1 VTGPVRLV
9 PLTSGRYL
17 GVGRV
22 FLYLG
27 FMGADESMT
36 HARNGSVPTDDLQ
49 VGLVGLGYWGPNL
62 QRVFS
67 ELPGVS
73 VRWICDLDPDRL
85 KRFSRR
91 TPEARTT
98 TSFDDLLDDRSLDAI
113 LIATPVYTH
122 YEFAQQSLAVGKHT
136 YVEKPIASSS
146 EQADELLRMAEDKGL
161 ALMCGHTFT
170 YSPPVR
176 AVKEI
181 LDRGELGRPY
191 FITSSRVNLGLHQRD
206 VSVLW
211 DLGPHDFSILRF
223 WLDEM
228 PESVTAIGRDSVVAG
243 IPDVAFVTLRYP
255 SGLLVNLEMSW
266 LAPSKLRRTV
276 VVGSDKMVVY
286 EDSSSEPVR
295 VFDHGVVYR
304 DPETFGEYHLSY
316 RTGEIVS
323 PRVSNEEPLAIQA
336 RDFVEA
342 VTNGRAPDGHAELC
356 RDVVRLIEA
365 AELSLANEGMPV
377 QLERSTAPAVR

>member
-1 VTGPVRLV
+1 
-9 PLTSGRYL
+9 
-17 GVGRV
+17 
-22 FLYLG
+22 
-27 FMGADESMT
+27 MGADQTIT
-36 HARNGSVPTDDLQ
+36 HAGNGSARTDALN

-67 ELPGVS
+67 ELEAVD
-73 VRWICDLDPDRL
+73 VTWLCDLDPQRL
-85 KRFSRR
+85 NRFRRR
-91 TPEARTT
+91 TPEARVTT
-98 TSFDDLLDDRSLDAI
+98 DFGDLIADQELDAV

-122 YEFAQQSLAVGKHT
+122 YEFAQRSLGAGKHT
-136 YVEKPIASSS
+136 YVEKPLASSS
-146 EQADELLRMAEDKGL
+146 EQADELLRLASRSGV

-176 AVKEI
+176 AVKDI

-211 DLGPHDFSILRF
+211 DLGPHDFSILRY

-243 IPDVAFVTLRYP
+243 IPDVAFVSLRYP

-336 RDFVEA
+336 RDFVTA
-342 VTNGRAPDGHAELC
+342 VERGSAPPGHAMLC

-365 AELSLANEGMPV
+365 AEESLARDGAPV
-377 QLERSTAPAVR
+377 DLAPTASPAVR

>member
-1 VTGPVRLV
+1 
-9 PLTSGRYL
+9 
-17 GVGRV
+17 
-22 FLYLG
+22 
-27 FMGADESMT
+27 MT
-36 HARNGSVPTDDLQ
+36 RARNGSEPTFALK

-67 ELPGVS
+67 ELPGVE
-73 VRWICDLDPDRL
+73 VTWICDLDRDRL
-85 KRFSRR
+85 NRFRRR

-98 TSFDDLLDDRSLDAI
+98 DRYEDLLEDGELDAI
-113 LIATPVYTH
+113 IIATPVDTH
-122 YEFAQQSLAVGKHT
+122 YELARQSIDAGKHT
-136 YVEKPIASSS
+136 YVEKPLASSS
-146 EQADELLRMAEDKGL
+146 ERADDLLLSAEKAGL

-176 AVKEI
+176 AVKDI
-181 LDRGELGRPY
+181 LDAGELGRPY

-206 VSVLW
+206 VSVIW
-211 DLGPHDFSILRF
+211 DLGPHDFSILRY
-223 WLDEM
+223 WLGEM
-228 PESVTAIGRDSVVAG
+228 PESVTAIGRDSVVSG

-295 VFDHGVVYR
+295 IFDHGVVYR

-342 VTNGRAPDGHAELC
+342 VRVGRAPEGHAELC

-365 AELSLANEGMPV
+365 AEASLAQDGSPIEI
-377 QLERSTAPAVR
+377 ERAPATALR

>member
-1 VTGPVRLV
+1 MT
-9 PLTSGRYL
+9 
-17 GVGRV
+17 
-22 FLYLG
+22 
-27 FMGADESMT
+27 MGI
-36 HARNGSVPTDDLQ
+36 RNGSTPTDALS
-49 VGLVGLGYWGPNL
+49 VGLIGLGYWGPNL

-67 ELPGVS
+67 ELPGVD
-73 VRWICDLDPDRL
+73 VTWICDLDPERL
-85 KRFSRR
+85 TRFSRR

-98 TSFDDLLDDRSLDAI
+98 TRADDLFEDPSLDAV

-122 YEFAQQSLAVGKHT
+122 YELALRGLAAGKHT
-136 YVEKPIASSS
+136 YVEKPLASSS
-146 EQADELLRMAEDKGL
+146 MEADELLRVADERGL

-181 LDRGELGRPY
+181 LDRGEVGRPF

-211 DLGPHDFSILRF
+211 DLGPHDFSILRY

-336 RDFVEA
+336 RDFLA
-342 VTNGRAPDGHAELC
+342 AMRAGRAPDGHADLC

-365 AELSLANEGMPV
+365 AETSLAEDGAPV
-377 QLERSTAPAVR
+377 EIERATAPAVR

>member
-1 VTGPVRLV
+1 MT
-9 PLTSGRYL
+9 
-17 GVGRV
+17 
-22 FLYLG
+22 
-27 FMGADESMT
+27 MGI
-36 HARNGSVPTDDLQ
+36 RNGSRETDALS

-67 ELPGVS
+67 ELPGARVD
-73 VRWICDLDPDRL
+73 WICDLDPERL
-85 KRFSRR
+85 SRFSRR

-98 TSFDDLLDDRSLDAI
+98 TNVDHLLDDPSLDAI
-113 LIATPVYTH
+113 LVATPVYTH
-122 YEFAQQSLAVGKHT
+122 ADLALRSLAAGKHT
-136 YVEKPIASSS
+136 YVEKPLASSS
-146 EQADELLRMAEDKGL
+146 ADADELLRFADQSGL
-161 ALMCGHTFT
+161 VLMCGHTFT

-211 DLGPHDFSILRF
+211 DLGPHDFSILRY
-223 WLDEM
+223 WLGEM

-336 RDFVEA
+336 RDFLA
-342 VTNGRAPDGHAELC
+342 ATRAGRAPEGHAELC
-356 RDVVRLIEA
+356 RDVVQLIEA
-365 AELSLANEGMPV
+365 AETSLAGDGVPV
-377 QLERSTAPAVR
+377 EIDQAATSALR

>member
-1 VTGPVRLV
+1 MIR
-9 PLTSGRYL
+9 
-17 GVGRV
+17 
-22 FLYLG
+22 
-27 FMGADESMT
+27 
-36 HARNGSVPTDDLQ
+36 ARNGSGPTFALK

-67 ELPGVS
+67 ELTGVD
-73 VRWICDLDPDRL
+73 VAWICDLDDDRL
-85 KRFSRR
+85 SRFCRR

-98 TSFDDLLDDRSLDAI
+98 TRFEDLLEDAALDAV
-113 LIATPVYTH
+113 LIATPVHTH
-122 YEFAQQSLAVGKHT
+122 FELARQTLGAGKHT
-136 YVEKPIASSS
+136 YVEKPLASSS
-146 EQADELLRMAEDKGL
+146 EQADELLRTANEAGL

-211 DLGPHDFSILRF
+211 DLGPHDFSILRY
-223 WLDEM
+223 WLGEM
-228 PESVTAIGRDSVVAG
+228 PESVTAIGRDSVVTG

-336 RDFVEA
+336 RDFVDA
-342 VTNGRAPDGHAELC
+342 IRGGRAPEGHAELC

-365 AELSLANEGMPV
+365 AEASLANDGAPV
-377 QLERSTAPAVR
+377 EIERSSAPALR

>member
-1 VTGPVRLV
+1 
-9 PLTSGRYL
+9 
-17 GVGRV
+17 
-22 FLYLG
+22 
-27 FMGADESMT
+27 MT
-36 HARNGSVPTDDLQ
+36 RARNGSDPTDVLKI
-49 VGLVGLGYWGPNL
+49 GLVGLGYWGPNL

-67 ELPGVS
+67 EMADVDIA
-73 VRWICDLDPDRL
+73 WICDLDPDRL
-85 KRFSRR
+85 RRFERR
-91 TPEARTT
+91 TPEARVTT
-98 TSFDDLLDDRSLDAI
+98 QVDHLLDDPSVDAV

-122 YEFAQQSLAVGKHT
+122 YELASRILAAGKHT
-136 YVEKPIASSS
+136 YVEKPLASSS
-146 EQADELLRMAEDKGL
+146 EEADELLRTAHAQAL
-161 ALMCGHTFT
+161 VLMCGHTFT

-176 AVKEI
+176 AVKEV
-181 LDRGELGRPY
+181 LDRGELGHPY

-211 DLGPHDFSILRF
+211 DLGPHDFSILRY

-228 PESVTAIGRDSVVAG
+228 PESVTAIGRDSVVSG

-276 VVGSDKMVVY
+276 LVGSDKMVVY

-336 RDFVEA
+336 RDFVAAIRSGKSPE
-342 VTNGRAPDGHAELC
+342 GHDELC
-356 RDVVRLIEA
+356 RDVVTLIEA
-365 AELSLANEGMPV
+365 AESSLAQGGSPV
-377 QLERSTAPAVR
+377 EIVRTPAPVLR